1 MKKEIEYTESR
12 GNVFADLGLENS
24 EELLAK
30 SRLALEILRIIKKRK
45 LTQAQA
51 AKILYTDQSQISIL
65 KAGDCLQRFTFDR
78 LLTWLTKL
86 DRDVTLTIRPK
97 PRNHECGLL
106 EVSI

>member
-1 MKKEIEYTESR
+1 MKKEIEYTESS

-24 EELLAK
+24 KELLAK

-45 LTQAQA
+45 LTQAKA
-51 AKILYTDQSQISIL
+51 AKILDTDQSQISIL
-65 KAGDCLQRFTFDR
+65 KTGDCLQRFTFDR

-86 DRDVTLTIRPK
+86 DCDVTLTVRPK

-106 EVSI
+106 EVSV

>member
-1 MKKEIEYTESR
+1 MEYTESS

-45 LTQAQA
+45 LTQAKA
-51 AKILYTDQSQISIL
+51 AKILDTDQSQISIL
-65 KAGDCLQRFTFDR
+65 KTGDCLQRFTFDR

-86 DRDVTLTIRPK
+86 DCDVTLTVRPK
-97 PRNHECGLL
+97 PRNQECGLL
-106 EVSI
+106 EVSV